1 MSGTF
6 EIVLVKTVTD
16 EETNIFELSTGN
28 TRITINVINKA
39 FVVEVTN
46 GDDRVS
52 KSIETD
58 SFRLSIEDNLVV
70 LSNQRNERRVSFATI
85 EVEDY
90 ADIAITPSV
99 IQLNNDLFKEIRMSV
114 YPK

>member
-6 EIVLVKTVTD
+6 EIVLVKTATD
-16 EETNIFELSTGN
+16 EGTNIFELSAGN

-46 GDDRVS
+46 GDDSIS
-52 KSIETD
+52 KAIPSDSMRLTIEND
-58 SFRLSIEDNLVV
+58 LVV
-70 LSNQRNERRVSFATI
+70 LSNQRNENRVPFVVV

-90 ADIAITPSV
+90 ADIVLTPSV

>member
-1 MSGTF
+1 MSGSFEVTLIKTKQDEGRVF
-6 EIVLVKTVTD
+6 EI
-16 EETNIFELSTGN
+16 ETGN
-28 TRITINVINKA
+28 TRVTVNVIDTV

-114 YPK
+114 YPR